1 MKSAFQLLAL
11 TLAELGSA
19 QLKLVFHVKNATE
32 SIITVTNEWS
42 ISSNCLIGWSEK
54 CKNPKSIYGG
64 ILKVWF

>member
-42 ISSNCLIGWSEK
+42 ISSNCL
-54 CKNPKSIYGG
+54 
-64 ILKVWF
+64 KVNRLSVR